1 MMMVVLFM
9 LRLAVVVVV
18 MVEIAVEIVLML
30 IDLVRPS
37 VSEWGVSDISNAGKQ
52 LHENPKKKLS
62 PHFVPKVLASAASGN
77 LACAWNLRG
86 PTHCSSTACA
96 AGAHA
101 IGDALE
107 QFKEATRI
115 LCSLVAPSPA

>member
-1 MMMVVLFM
+1 M
-9 LRLAVVVVV
+9 
-18 MVEIAVEIVLML
+18 
-30 IDLVRPS
+30 
-37 VSEWGVSDISNAGKQ
+37 SDISNAGKQ

-62 PHFVPKVLASAASGN
+62 PHFVPVFASAASGN

-101 IGDALE
+101 IGDAFRTIQRRRDFMLAGGAE
-107 QFKEATRI
+107 SCLDAVSI
-115 LCSLVAPSPA
+115 LGFRTVSANYGQ